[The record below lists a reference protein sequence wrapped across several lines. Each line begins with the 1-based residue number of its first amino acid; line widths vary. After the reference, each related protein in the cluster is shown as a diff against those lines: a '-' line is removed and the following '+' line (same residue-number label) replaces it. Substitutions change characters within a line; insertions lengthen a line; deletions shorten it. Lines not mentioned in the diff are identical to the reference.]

1 LVTGACF
8 SEFGTEVVCVDNN
21 PDKIAALRS
30 KVVPIYEPGLQDLV
44 VRNTD
49 AGRLAFSADLAEAIQ
64 GADAV
69 FLAVGTPSLR
79 GDGFADLS
87 YVYAAARQVAAA
99 LTGYTVLVTK
109 STVPVGTSRQVERI
123 VREVNPAASFDV
135 ASNPE
140 FLREGS
146 AIDDFMRPDR
156 IVVGTASP
164 RAQDV
169 LRRLYRPLSLREV
182 PIVFTG
188 LESAELAKYASNAF
202 LATKITFINEMA
214 DLCERVGADVQDVAR
229 SMGMDKR
236 ISPYF
241 LHPGPGFGGSCFPK
255 DTLALLR
262 ISEEAGA
269 LSRIVEAV
277 VAVNAA
283 RKHAMAERVI
293 AACGGSVSGKSIAAL
308 GLTFKPNTD
317 DMREA
322 PSLEIVPALQQAG
335 AHVRVHDP
343 KGMAEARKFLTGVTW
358 CEHPY
363 DTMQDASALVLMTEW
378 PEYRNLDLARV
389 GKLLKDP
396 VVVDLRN
403 MYVPDEMAA
412 AGLRYTGIGRGHS
425 AGPSRS
431 RG

>member
-425 AGPSRS
+425 AVPSRS

>member
-343 KGMAEARKFLTGVTW
+343 KGMAEARKFLTGVMW

-425 AGPSRS
+425 AVPSRS